1 MTYVHRP
8 DLHLPPLPNQRWRLA
23 TLFLYATGIRLGEFC
38 RLKREHIRWEQGYL
52 EIERNKQN
60 KPLLIAL
67 TPAIEKILRTAQ
79 AMDQSEYV
87 FSRDGKPIAY
97 EAAKHYYRW
106 ISKKMGYPVS
116 AHRFRHSHGSH
127 RVEAGDN
134 LKNIQDSLGHAD
146 IRTTTKF
153 YVDLPLAAQRDGLQR
168 LPIEDLLTIPAITK
182 TVRGR

>member
-1 MTYVHRP
+1 M
-8 DLHLPPLPNQRWRLA
+8 
-23 TLFLYATGIRLGEFC
+23 FLYATGIRLGEFC
-38 RLKREHIRWEQGYL
+38 RLKRAHIRWDQGYF

-67 TPAIEKILRTAQ
+67 TPAIAQIIRTAQ
-79 AMDQSEYV
+79 SLDQSVYV

-97 EAAKHYYRW
+97 EAVKNYYRW
-106 ISKKMGYPVS
+106 ISRKMGYPVS

-146 IRTTTKF
+146 IRTTSEF
-153 YVDLPLAAQRDGLQR
+153 YLDVDLQARKAGMQR
-168 LPIEDLLTIPAITK
+168 LPIESLLKLPTANSK
-182 TVRGR
+182 QGWAKGKKRSR